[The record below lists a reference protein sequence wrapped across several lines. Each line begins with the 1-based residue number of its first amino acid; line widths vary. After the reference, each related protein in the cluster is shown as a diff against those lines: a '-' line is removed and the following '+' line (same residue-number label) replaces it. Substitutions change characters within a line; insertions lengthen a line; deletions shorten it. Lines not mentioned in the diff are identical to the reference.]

1 MTRFHMY
8 AQASKHPHEADEI
21 FVEKP
26 NSGEQVI
33 RAASIEGFSKIFFF
47 LYFIFFFF
55 FFFFCKVSA
64 KLFFNDF
71 TEFLVAVK
79 GSSPNFSSNIERI

>member
-33 RAASIEGFSKIFFF
+33 RAASIEGCSKRYCF
-47 LYFIFFFF
+47 
-55 FFFFCKVSA
+55 
-64 KLFFNDF
+64 
-71 TEFLVAVK
+71 
-79 GSSPNFSSNIERI
+79 

>member
-8 AQASKHPHEADEI
+8 AQASKHPHEADDI

-33 RAASIEGFSKIFFF
+33 RANIHRRVFKKILFLRFQIFF
-47 LYFIFFFF
+47 
-55 FFFFCKVSA
+55 A
-64 KLFFNDF
+64 KLARSYFS
-71 TEFLVAVK
+71 TILL
-79 GSSPNFSSNIERI
+79 NFS